1 VPVQWSADSS
11 TVYFM
16 DAKGALKVVPAK
28 GGDSTVVVPDGV
40 TAMAMAPA
48 GDRLAYIRGGRIE
61 ILTFATGTTTEV
73 GATPAATVV
82 AWAKDKV
89 LWATAG
95 EVYTEGAPKPAQLA
109 SLPGGGDVSVLSFAP
124 DGTHAAYR
132 QAQKLFVLDLASAKS
147 TQVGPPG
154 AQFYGWSPGGTQL
167 MYAGSDAL
175 VIADLQG
182 NTTGTLSGAEASWS
196 TQDAILLGS
205 DTDLFQVRPDAS
217 APTKL
222 ANGTYRLPTWAPNG
236 KDFAFFRG
244 GALWT
249 ATAPA
254 LPPVPTTLDLAATVV
269 NSFMQARQQG
279 LAERAAAFLD
289 DHGKQAYSGE
299 KLKLVISGDPRF
311 SRFYV
316 LTQEVTGSQPDTATF
331 VVRLV
336 LTHGKL
342 DVADFEETLTVI
354 RDAATNQF
362 VVDQAAG
369 GAHRDLGKGAEVV
382 GVVVA
387 TDNIQVAFDS
397 DLDPGTVSEGVR
409 VLDSKGRLVDAT
421 ATYANRTV
429 TISGLV
435 LKPGAQYKLVVLT
448 SVRDVLGHN
457 VAAEYD
463 LQLLGPTVKNK
474 TDRKGPGAAT
484 ASPSPASPPTPG
496 G

>member
-1 VPVQWSADSS
+1 MYS
-11 TVYFM
+11 T
-16 DAKGALKVVPAK
+16 A
-28 GGDSTVVVPDGV
+28 
-40 TAMAMAPA
+40 
-48 GDRLAYIRGGRIE
+48 
-61 ILTFATGTTTEV
+61 
-73 GATPAATVV
+73 
-82 AWAKDKV
+82 
-89 LWATAG
+89 
-95 EVYTEGAPKPAQLA
+95 
-109 SLPGGGDVSVLSFAP
+109 
-124 DGTHAAYR
+124 
-132 QAQKLFVLDLASAKS
+132 
-147 TQVGPPG
+147 
-154 AQFYGWSPGGTQL
+154 
-167 MYAGSDAL
+167 DAL
-175 VIADLQG
+175 IIADLQG
-182 NTTGTLSGAEASWS
+182 VSVSTLPGGEGSWS
-196 TQDAILLGS
+196 SQDAILLGS

-409 VLDSKGRLVDAT
+409 VLDSKGKLVEAT

-429 TISGLV
+429 TISGLD

-448 SVRDVLGHN
+448 TVRDVLGHN